1 MAISRRSVLTGGGAA
16 SAALVVGG
24 AAATPAAAADDPAG
38 TPGSALLWDKPGA
51 LGAPSV
57 TGLHL
62 QFGADASREVVVSW
76 LTLQPVAKPH
86 VQYGT
91 AQAGLGRSVEAETRH
106 YRDGLNN
113 IEVFV
118 HHARLTKLQPGTRYV
133 YFASHQGSTPESGVF
148 ETAPRGRQPFTF
160 TSFGDQGTPNLRKEV
175 KLPPGTPSPNG
186 PYPMYTADAVGT
198 QASADIVAAIER
210 VNPLFNLVNGDLCYA
225 SIGAIFGGANR
236 VQTWADWFISN
247 SRSARFRPWMPC
259 VGNHENEKNNG
270 PVGAA
275 AYQAYFTTPDAGA
288 DDELKGLW
296 YAFTAGSVRII
307 SLANCDVTYE
317 DGGDSYI
324 RGYSGGAQRRWLE
337 SELKAARADR
347 DIDWIVV
354 CMHQP
359 FISSNKGGGSDLGVR
374 EAWGPLFDQYGVDL
388 VVSGHEHHYER
399 SHPVRGRLPNETRT
413 PTPVS
418 TKQDVI
424 DTGLGTVHM
433 IIGGGGN
440 FATSENTLFERPQG
454 QVIVALSDKPS
465 PILPGHKDSVKVTE
479 DAPWASV
486 QDRVHKHGFAA
497 FEVDPGDRRSGRT
510 RIKVT
515 YYTFDGA
522 YADLTPVDRFI
533 LEKDRA
539 DARH

>member
-1 MAISRRSVLTGGGAA
+1 M
-16 SAALVVGG
+16 
-24 AAATPAAAADDPAG
+24 
-38 TPGSALLWDKPGA
+38 
-51 LGAPSV
+51 
-57 TGLHL
+57 
-62 QFGADASREVVVSW
+62 
-76 LTLQPVAKPH
+76 
-86 VQYGT
+86 
-91 AQAGLGRSVEAETRH
+91 
-106 YRDGLNN
+106 
-113 IEVFV
+113 
-118 HHARLTKLQPGTRYV
+118 
-133 YFASHQGSTPESGVF
+133 
-148 ETAPRGRQPFTF
+148 
-160 TSFGDQGTPNLRKEV
+160 
-175 KLPPGTPSPNG
+175 
-186 PYPMYTADAVGT
+186 
-198 QASADIVAAIER
+198 
-210 VNPLFNLVNGDLCYA
+210 
-225 SIGAIFGGANR
+225 
-236 VQTWADWFISN
+236 QTWADWFISN

-337 SELKAARADR
+337 RELKTARADR
-347 DIDWIVV
+347 DIDWVVV

-454 QVIVALSDKPS
+454 QVIVALGDK
-465 PILPGHKDSVKVTE
+465 
-479 DAPWASV
+479 A
-486 QDRVHKHGFAA
+486 
-497 FEVDPGDRRSGRT
+497 
-510 RIKVT
+510 
-515 YYTFDGA
+515 
-522 YADLTPVDRFI
+522 
-533 LEKDRA
+533 
-539 DARH
+539 